1 MLFSVAIWIQAQAV
15 RTAED
20 VRWNAAAVL
29 ITSSESADPCFLNG
43 TGRSHHDPM
52 MGGRQAMTSVRGKVP
67 SHVVYMP
74 FFSDTT
80 RQRHHD
86 ESGPENKRVTHLRN
100 ATFWKFLH
108 QGTWCCRYVDQQGRF
123 WKRLE
128 TS

>member
-52 MGGRQAMTSVRGKVP
+52 MGSRQAMTSVRGKVP

-74 FFSDTT
+74 FFLTPHVNVTT
-80 RQRHHD
+80 MSLGQRTNV
-86 ESGPENKRVTHLRN
+86 SPT
-100 ATFWKFLH
+100 
-108 QGTWCCRYVDQQGRF
+108 
-123 WKRLE
+123 
-128 TS
+128 